1 MLYTI
6 FIGIDSCQYRIF
18 KTYRV
23 IFHFPALIIK
33 IFILLKQCLF
43 VFCSMSYFLLSKK
56 EEESRERVS
65 WTRILLL
72 WVLFFFLFFILIFI
86 LFYFT
91 ILYWFC
97 HTLTWICHRCTWV
110 PIPESCQYMAKPIQY
125 CKVK

>member
-72 WVLFFFLFFILIFI
+72 WVLFFFLFFYFNFYFIFI
-86 LFYFT
+86 PFLSFIKIQLLVRSTHFRIQLIY
-91 ILYWFC
+91 ILLPNFG
-97 HTLTWICHRCTWV
+97 L
-110 PIPESCQYMAKPIQY
+110 E
-125 CKVK
+125 